1 MKSLRDYGNHF
12 LDEILAFK
20 ISTLEITLIT
30 ALALMCLMSAIEYNL
45 KGEVPGIQQLQVARQ
60 QAQQEL
66 MAFRSSIR
74 PN

>member
-12 LDEILAFK
+12 LDEILALK
-20 ISTLEITLIT
+20 ISPLEVTLIG
-30 ALALMCLMSAIEYNL
+30 ALAVMCLVSTIEYSL
-45 KGEVPGIQQLQVARQ
+45 GGDVEGLQQLRLARQ

-66 MAFRSSIR
+66 MALRSTVQ